1 MAKFYGR
8 NRELRILYEQF
19 EYDIARLIV
28 IKGRRRIGKSR
39 LAEVFSESFKKHYT
53 FVGLPPDKDVT
64 TEMERQHFANDLE
77 RQTGLRGIRSDD
89 WDFLFHNLAQFA
101 KDGQVL
107 VVLDEI
113 NWMGTK
119 DPTFLG
125 KLKTAWDTHFKK
137 NPQLIMILS
146 GSMASWIEENIL
158 NSTGFFGRV
167 DLDMV
172 LHELPLYVCNHFWD
186 PFADSV
192 SAHEKFKMLCVTG
205 GVPRYLESI
214 NPKLSTEENARRL
227 FFRKEG
233 LLFKEFNR
241 IFTDVFKNR
250 APIYQKIVEHLAQ
263 GSMEQKNILDALN
276 VPKSGLY
283 SEYLQE
289 LVETGYI
296 ARDFTWSIKTG
307 KIAKLSKYRLS
318 DNYLR
323 FYLKYIKGSKE
334 AILHDRADVPN
345 NWHSIM
351 GLQFENLVLANRK
364 SLYRLLKINHKE
376 IQVDNPYFTR
386 QTKSHQGVQI
396 DYMIQTKFN
405 NLYVCEIK
413 FHTEKINVSVID
425 DVKEKIKRLQLPRGF
440 SVRPVLIH
448 VNGVTDSLR
457 DKQYFSYIVD
467 FSKLLEEI

>member
-1 MAKFYGR
+1 MTQFYGR
-8 NRELRILYEQF
+8 ERELRILHEQF

-28 IKGRRRIGKSR
+28 LRGRRRIGKSR
-39 LAEVFSESFKKHYT
+39 LAEVFSESFDKHYS
-53 FVGLPPDKDVT
+53 FVGLPPDSNVT
-64 TEMERQHFANDLE
+64 AEMERQHFANDLE
-77 RQTGLRGIRSDD
+77 HQTGLHGIRSDD
-89 WDFLFHNLAQFA
+89 WDFLFNNLAHFA
-101 KDGQVL
+101 KEGRVL

-125 KLKTAWDTHFKK
+125 KLKTAWDKHFKK
-137 NPQLIMILS
+137 NSKLVMILS
-146 GSMASWIEENIL
+146 GSMASWIEQNIL

-172 LHELPLYVCNHFWD
+172 LHELPLNECNHFWE

-205 GVPRYLESI
+205 GVPRYLESV
-214 NPKLSTEENARRL
+214 NPKLSTEENARRM

-233 LLFKEFNR
+233 LLFNEYQR
-241 IFTDVFKNR
+241 IFTDLFKNR
-250 APIYQKIVEHLAQ
+250 APIYQKIVEHLALH
-263 GSMEQKNILDALN
+263 SMDQQEVLEALN

-296 ARDFTWSIKTG
+296 ARDFTWSINTG
-307 KIAKLSKYRLS
+307 KISKLSKYRLS

-323 FYLKYIKGSKE
+323 FYLKYIQQSKE
-334 AILHDRADVPN
+334 AILHDRADVPH

-364 SLYRLLKINHKE
+364 AIYPLLNIDPKE
-376 IQVDNPYFTR
+376 IKIDNPYFAR
-386 QTKSHQGVQI
+386 KTKSHQGVQI
-396 DYMIQTKFN
+396 DYMIQ
-405 NLYVCEIK
+405 
-413 FHTEKINVSVID
+413 
-425 DVKEKIKRLQLPRGF
+425 
-440 SVRPVLIH
+440 
-448 VNGVTDSLR
+448 
-457 DKQYFSYIVD
+457 
-467 FSKLLEEI
+467 

>member
-1 MAKFYGR
+1 MANFYGR
-8 NRELRILYEQF
+8 ERELRILHEQF
-19 EYDIARLIV
+19 DYDIARLIV
-28 IKGRRRIGKSR
+28 IRGRRRIGKSR
-39 LAEVFSESFKKHYT
+39 LTEVFGESFVKHYT
-53 FVGLPPDKDVT
+53 FVGLPPDEDVT
-64 TEMERQHFANDLE
+64 ADMERQHFANDLE
-77 RQTGLRGIRSDD
+77 RQTGLQGIRSDD
-89 WDFLFHNLAQFA
+89 WDFLFHNLAQFTA
-101 KDGQVL
+101 QGQVL

-113 NWMGTK
+113 NWMGIK

-137 NPQLIMILS
+137 NPQLVMILS
-146 GSMASWIEENIL
+146 GSMASWIEQNIL

-172 LHELPLYVCNHFWD
+172 LHELPLNICNHFWN

-233 LLFKEFNR
+233 LLFKEYQR
-241 IFTDVFKNR
+241 IFTDVFKSR
-250 APIYQKIVEHLAQ
+250 APIYQKIVECLAQ
-263 GSMEQKNILDALN
+263 HSMEQKGILKALN
-276 VPKSGLY
+276 LPKSGVY

-307 KIAKLSKYRLS
+307 KISKLSKYRLS

-323 FYLKYIKGSKE
+323 FYLKYIGPSKE
-334 AILHDRADVPN
+334 AILHDRAEVPN

-364 SLYRLLKINHKE
+364 SLYRLLKIDPKE
-376 IQVDNPYFTR
+376 IKVDNPYFAR
-386 QTKSHQGVQI
+386 QTKKRQGVQV

-405 NLYVCEIK
+405 TLYVFEIK
-413 FHTEKINVSVID
+413 LHTEKINASVID
-425 DVKEKIKRLQLPRGF
+425 EVKEKVKRLKLPRGF

-448 VNGVTDSLR
+448 VNGVTDGLLEQ
-457 DKQYFSYIVD
+457 QYFSHIID
-467 FSKLLEEI
+467 FGELLIE